1 MLSQLVK
8 HRRTV
13 WLLATRN
20 IQDRYT
26 GTMGGMLWAVLNPLL
41 LLLVYWVVFDV
52 GLRFG
57 SASGD
62 PFVLVLFC
70 GLIPWMAFNE
80 ALTGAA
86 SSITARAYL
95 VKKIAF
101 PLEVLPATH
110 LLAALATHAVLIAIL
125 MVILAAYGRVPGRT
139 LLLFPY
145 YALCLA
151 ALAAGL
157 SYLVAAVTVFYRD
170 VSQGL
175 NVLLNVWFWV
185 TPIVWPPDMVSGRL
199 KPLLLYNPLNH
210 VVSGYRDAFLG
221 HAIHLPS
228 PGAVLYFWVVV
239 LLLWFAGAFVFTK
252 LKPAF
257 ADVL

>member
-1 MLSQLVK
+1 MLLELVK

-13 WLLATRN
+13 WLLAARN

-26 GTMGGMLWAVLNPLL
+26 GTLGGIVWAILNPLL

-57 SASGD
+57 STSGD

-86 SSITARAYL
+86 ASITGRAYL

-110 LLAALATHAVLIAIL
+110 LVAALLTHGILI
-125 MVILAAYGRVPGRT
+125 VILLLILLAYGRVPGMG
-139 LLLFPY
+139 LLLAPY
-145 YALCLA
+145 YAACLV

-157 SYLVAAVTVFYRD
+157 SYLMAAVTVFYRD

-185 TPIVWPPDMVSGRL
+185 TPIVWPPDLVSGRL
-199 KPLLLYNPLNH
+199 KPLLLFNPLNY
-210 VVSGYRDAFLG
+210 VVSGYRDAFLA
-221 HAIHLPS
+221 HSFVVPT
-228 PGAVLYFWVVV
+228 PGPTLYFWTVV
-239 LLLWFAGAFVFTK
+239 LLLWGLGAFVFTK